1 MITVRLT
8 RRPDLPGLL
17 AGTEAD
23 PAQFVA
29 DGVLPFSDVV
39 APAGRFS
46 RIKLAGLTTGT
57 VRPRARGGGYQR
69 VDMQFEGV
77 NYDCKQYPLEMG
89 NDLRDI
95 SEESDYFDV
104 DLAAAIVVTQNWLI
118 SREVRVLGQVFN
130 LTNYPV
136 GATTGYG
143 ATNKW
148 DDPLNGTPIADA
160 KRAHDAIEL
169 NLGGASADSVVL
181 SKKTARNAMMT
192 AEFRETLGLK
202 YEPGRPI
209 LGDDQE
215 IKAQLS
221 QAWGVKNVYLAGGF
235 QNTAQDPNNPV
246 LARIAPV
253 DQCFFFRQA
262 KPLVANK
269 MTGPG
274 LGLTLACKRQNFA
287 GRFTIFTYAEG
298 NDSRVV
304 RVDAD
309 LDENRMMPTAGFLL
323 SALA

>member
-1 MITVRLT
+1 MITVKLT
-8 RRPDLPGLL
+8 RRPDLMGLL

-23 PAQFVA
+23 PAQFIA
-29 DGVLPFSDVV
+29 DGILPFSDCLT
-39 APAGRFS
+39 PNGRFS
-46 RIKLAGLTTGT
+46 RIKLASLTTGS
-57 VRPRARGGGYQR
+57 VRPRARMGGYDR
-69 VDMQFEGV
+69 IDMQFEGV
-77 NYDCKQYPLEMG
+77 NFDCKQYPLEMG

-95 SEESDYFDV
+95 AEESDYFDV
-104 DLAAAIVVTQNWLI
+104 DMAAMIVVTQNWLI

-143 ATNKW
+143 AANKW
-148 DDPLNGTPIADA
+148 DDPVNGTPISDV
-160 KRAHDAIEL
+160 KRGHDAIEL
-169 NLGGASADSVVL
+169 NLGGASADSIAL
-181 SKKTARNAMMT
+181 SKKTARNAMAT

-215 IKAQLS
+215 IKAQL
-221 QAWGVKNVYLAGGF
+221 ATAFGVKNVYLAGGF

-253 DQCFFFRQA
+253 DQAFLFRQA
-262 KPLVANK
+262 KPLIASK

-274 LGLTLACKRQNFA
+274 LGLTFACKKQNFA
-287 GRFTIFTYAEG
+287 GRFTAYTYAEG
-298 NDSRVV
+298 QDSRVV

-309 LDENRMMPTAGFLL
+309 LDENRIMPTAGFLL